1 VSKVR
6 ALPVQPF
13 LASLNSGVL
22 MAQSDVLRPYSPSS
36 QPTIDGGDQ
45 KYLEQELRKIS
56 QAISLLSQVVKQIDA
71 RLIAH
76 GF

>member
-1 VSKVR
+1 
-6 ALPVQPF
+6 
-13 LASLNSGVL
+13 

-56 QAISLLSQVVKQIDA
+56 QAITLLSQVVKQIDA